1 MKTCEKLVRAERAAK
16 ISNIRELKSSRYFEF
31 ICVLGELEQI
41 AKYLVDLKERWL
53 LVRSPVRMFKR
64 NERNK
69 LQFFV
74 WARHINFEQ
83 GLNKIHSL
91 GTIQHNGG
99 FTRRLKSP
107 VDLIQIE
114 MSVMW
119 VTTSHVSTE
128 NNEFIWI
135 FVVQDPHLMVFWWL
149 RSVWLVPYDQ
159 YLHPLHLLD
168 GRQTTLSR
176 PSVSTAGSLHRGRRM
191 SFSLNIKHYL
201 KMTEFLSPQPLPL
214 QLSLVLLHVHH
225 QHGYQ
230 LLHLW
235 PSLQLHR
242 VYTYRVWECTVGGV
256 DWLWAP
262 TWYECQV
269 REVC

>member
-41 AKYLVDLKERWL
+41 AKYFVDLKERLL

-176 PSVSTAGSLHRGRRM
+176 PSVSTAGSLHRGGGWAFHWI
-191 SFSLNIKHYL
+191 SNIISRWRDFYL
-201 KMTEFLSPQPLPL
+201 LSPCPWSSV
-214 QLSLVLLHVHH
+214 LSCFMCITSTAINSSISDLAYNYIGCIRTECENVL
-225 QHGYQ
+225 
-230 LLHLW
+230 
-235 PSLQLHR
+235 
-242 VYTYRVWECTVGGV
+242 
-256 DWLWAP
+256 
-262 TWYECQV
+262 
-269 REVC
+269 